1 MAPFSSPVLPSVL
14 STWHNA
20 QLTETTLQASEVAT
34 ENTHFQQPEATVP
47 ALIPIPRF
55 RRRESDLTEA
65 PMIPLLLFDDGD
77 TLVYIDPP
85 PENTWRKPSCSSTTT
100 HRVHSEKLLSTGSA
114 HLTKLFH
121 PRWQKRVAK
130 QRGFHQGSLP
140 RGIKY
145 LLDLT
150 PPILEE
156 DAIILLTEVSCPS
169 GIRTWASQTLLWQLP
184 ASCVGGKDI
193 CEPVEDAITPQP
205 SSPPPTSPAE
215 EDIEAPPNHPGFV
228 DLQDEGLVDAPNIEK
243 PTSLPVEYSP
253 VRHREGIEHILHVL
267 EGLSISLNTPSK
279 LWTFFAIAKV
289 FDLATVPA
297 VSGYILSW
305 FYQTTNTKF
314 IEIHPEIAYRVGC
327 GIKAP
332 ELCRHAFLALVGDEA
347 LLYTIRTAGLRPT
360 HNYIENF
367 AYSRMNGFLDDM
379 EVQRIEYASKSFAD
393 DLIDQFLHLAGA
405 EMTWLNEIPEY
416 QKLIGHREQCPR
428 DRVAVNYLTGLL
440 KDFVSR
446 DPIRSSDL
454 VPATMSPRM
463 TFTFHREHVLQ
474 RLIGRTFWYGLLRLS
489 LLSDADFQP
498 EHIYHQTISDIGE
511 GLLAFKGHER
521 ARIGYF
527 HRTFLESEAN
537 NMNRKIEAEA
547 NRSSAAFQSDQVTLP
562 MRPLLPNFAIAVA
575 STSAFVPS
583 AELNPHSKPFVFRPR
598 EAQNW
603 NGEQSSS
610 ESVMASSPSPTT
622 ALDMFGPPSLGETG
636 LPRQGNQNNQAFPEY
651 SDFTEN
657 VAPIQPHQLLAEGN
671 LLGSPTKLFDLT
683 LFLVSANKCIRQI
696 ARELLFPVESPSI
709 PIESID
715 TLSCL
720 SEKQLNLLPLWA
732 GGNDDGSGGVFQ
744 DQHIPIMETGGFS
757 TPGPAVHTGSNA
769 TTEDSFSDIGP
780 SDSQSTIN
788 GASNRA
794 TLSHQTEVQSL
805 DSSFDEGS
813 TMQADLAQPEGHE
826 GLEEVLESDY
836 LVESSHEE
844 INFEMDGADSD
855 SNSTLM
861 GHQSDI
867 NDSDDEDMAYPENTS
882 NDDNDHDD
890 HDNNDHDKIMNDAAS
905 HGFEIIDGR
914 L

>member
-1 MAPFSSPVLPSVL
+1 
-14 STWHNA
+14 
-20 QLTETTLQASEVAT
+20 
-34 ENTHFQQPEATVP
+34 
-47 ALIPIPRF
+47 
-55 RRRESDLTEA
+55 
-65 PMIPLLLFDDGD
+65 MIPLLLFDDGD

-85 PENTWRKPSCSSTTT
+85 PENTCRKPSCSSTTT

-114 HLTKLFH
+114 YLTRLFH

-140 RGIKY
+140 QGIKY

-156 DAIILLTEVSCPS
+156 DAVILLTEVSCPS

-193 CEPVEDAITPQP
+193 CEPVDNAITSYP
-205 SSPPPTSPAE
+205 SSPPPTSPTE
-215 EDIEAPPNHPGFV
+215 EDIEAPPKDLGFV
-228 DLQDEGLVDAPNIEK
+228 DLQAEGLVNAPNIVK

-253 VRHREGIEHILHVL
+253 VRHREGIEHILHVV
-267 EGLSISLNTPSK
+267 EGLGISLDTPSK

-314 IEIHPEIAYRVGC
+314 IEIHPEIAYRVAC

-367 AYSRMNGFLDDM
+367 AHSRMNGFLDDM

-405 EMTWLNEIPEY
+405 EMTWLDDNPEY
-416 QKLIGHREQCPR
+416 QKLIEHREQCPR
-428 DRVAVNYLTGLL
+428 NRAAVNYLTSLL
-440 KDFVSR
+440 KEFVRYRLYSLLKSSR

-463 TFTFHREHVLQ
+463 SFTFHREHVLQ
-474 RLIGRTFWYGLLRLS
+474 RLIGRTFWYGLLKFS

-498 EHIYHQTISDIGE
+498 EHMYHQTISDIGE

-547 NRSSAAFQSDQVTLP
+547 KGSLAAFQSDQVTLP
-562 MRPLLPNFAIAVA
+562 MRPLLPNFAGPIA
-575 STSAFVPS
+575 SSSAFVPS

-603 NGEQSSS
+603 NSEQSSS

-651 SDFTEN
+651 SDFPEN
-657 VAPIQPHQLLAEGN
+657 VAPIQPHHLLAQGN
-671 LLGSPTKLFDLT
+671 LLGSPANPFDLT
-683 LFLVSANKCIRQI
+683 LFLVSANTYIRQI
-696 ARELLFPVESPSI
+696 ARELLFPTERTSI

-744 DQHIPIMETGGFS
+744 DQDIPIMETGGFS

-780 SDSQSTIN
+780 SDSQSTID

-813 TMQADLAQPEGHE
+813 IMQTDLAQPEGPE
-826 GLEEVLESDY
+826 GFEEVSEIDY
-836 LVESSHEE
+836 LVESSHGEF
-844 INFEMDGADSD
+844 NFEMDCADSD

-867 NDSDDEDMAYPENTS
+867 NDNDDEDMEHPENTS

-890 HDNNDHDKIMNDAAS
+890 HVNHDHDKIMNDAAS

>member
-1 MAPFSSPVLPSVL
+1 
-14 STWHNA
+14 
-20 QLTETTLQASEVAT
+20 
-34 ENTHFQQPEATVP
+34 
-47 ALIPIPRF
+47 
-55 RRRESDLTEA
+55 
-65 PMIPLLLFDDGD
+65 MIPLLLFDDGD

-85 PENTWRKPSCSSTTT
+85 PENTCRKLPSSSTTT
-100 HRVHSEKLLSTGSA
+100 HRIHSEKLLSTGSA
-114 HLTKLFH
+114 YLTKLFH

-130 QRGFHQGSLP
+130 QRGFHQDSLP

-169 GIRTWASQTLLWQLP
+169 GIRMWASQRLLWRLP

-193 CEPVEDAITPQP
+193 CEPVEDAIISQP

-215 EDIEAPPNHPGFV
+215 EDIEAPPKDPGFAGF
-228 DLQDEGLVDAPNIEK
+228 QDEGLADAPNIEK

-267 EGLSISLNTPSK
+267 EGLSISLDTPSK

-314 IEIHPEIAYRVGC
+314 IEIHPEIAYRVAC

-332 ELCRHAFLALVGDEA
+332 ELCHHAFLALVGDEA
-347 LLYTIRTAGLRPT
+347 LLNTIRTADLRPR

-367 AYSRMNGFLDDM
+367 AHSRMNGFLDDI

-405 EMTWLNEIPEY
+405 EMPWLDENPEY
-416 QKLIGHREQCPR
+416 QKLIEHREQCSR
-428 DRVAVNYLTGLL
+428 DRAAVNYLTGLL
-440 KDFVSR
+440 KDFVRYRIYSLLKRTR
-446 DPIRSSDL
+446 DPIRSSDA
-454 VPATMSPRM
+454 VPAITNLRM
-463 TFTFHREHVLQ
+463 NSTFHKEHVLQ
-474 RLIGRTFWYGLLRLS
+474 RLIGRSFWYSLLNFS
-489 LLSDADFQP
+489 LLSDTDFPP
-498 EHIYHQTISDIGE
+498 ELMYHQAISDIGE

-521 ARIGYF
+521 ARIDYF

-537 NMNRKIEAEA
+537 NMNQKIEAEA
-547 NRSSAAFQSDQVTLP
+547 KRLLAALQNSQVTLP
-562 MRPLLPNFAIAVA
+562 MRPLLPKFAGPVA
-575 STSAFVPS
+575 SSSAFVPS
-583 AELNPHSKPFVFRPR
+583 TEPNPHSKPFVFRPR

-610 ESVMASSPSPTT
+610 ESVMASNPSPNT

-636 LPRQGNQNNQAFPEY
+636 RPRQRNQNYQAFPEY
-651 SDFTEN
+651 SNFPEN
-657 VAPIQPHQLLAEGN
+657 SAPIQPHQSLAQGK
-671 LLGSPTKLFDLT
+671 LLGSPAKSFDLT
-683 LFLVSANKCIRQI
+683 LFLVSANTSIRQI
-696 ARELLFPVESPSI
+696 ARGLLFPTEGPSI
-709 PIESID
+709 PITSID

-744 DQHIPIMETGGFS
+744 DQDIPIMETGGFS

-780 SDSQSTIN
+780 SDSRSTIN

-805 DSSFDEGS
+805 GSSFDEGS
-813 TMQADLAQPEGHE
+813 IMQADIAEPEVHE
-826 GLEEVLESDY
+826 GYEEPLESEY
-836 LVESSHEE
+836 LVKSSHGEF
-844 INFEMDGADSD
+844 NFEMDGADSD

-867 NDSDDEDMAYPENTS
+867 NGSDDEDMEYPENTS
-882 NDDNDHDD
+882 DDDDDDDDDND
-890 HDNNDHDKIMNDAAS
+890 DHDKIMSDAAS
-905 HGFEIIDGR
+905 HGFEIVDGR